1 MSIFSE
7 SFSKKETTFSY
18 FFRPLKS
25 HDFVVRLTVFSL
37 ISRRENLMIYRGTS
51 WKDAISCVISLL
63 ACLGESCAKF
73 CSNPQLNFNKPNCCS
88 VQFSSVCLLLCA
100 SPWPYVEDML
110 QITSPS
116 LPVKFHHV
124 FKMVETADEQMNL
137 MNIYQTKSM
146 VQSQTQKE
154 KAACVYLF
162 CLPVDKYPDFLTSDS
177 RFVVFWGWEV
187 CFFLLLLPAQKKR
200 LFFYL
205 IFYQSRKILS

>member
-1 MSIFSE
+1 MFTGLVK
-7 SFSKKETTFSY
+7 FETKQDQFC
-18 FFRPLKS
+18 
-25 HDFVVRLTVFSL
+25 VWFSL
-37 ISRRENLMIYRGTS
+37 TQLPTETAWVFFLSRFLKKKQLFLTSSDLSSLMILSWDSRLRLTS

-154 KAACVYLF
+154 KAAHVFTC
-162 CLPVDKYPDFLTSDS
+162 
-177 RFVVFWGWEV
+177 FV
-187 CFFLLLLPAQKKR
+187 CRSINIQ
-200 LFFYL
+200 
-205 IFYQSRKILS
+205 IF